1 MISVDNLLAAAND
14 HQVKVLRLLQP
25 QGEPD
30 IIECD
35 GRLYVPDKECEFIP
49 EEFIFDFDEQG
60 SKQPVGKPS
69 DDCERR
75 GRSNVMVSY
84 EDMVIWS
91 DIVSDAI
98 EVINEK
104 GEKDD

>member
-1 MISVDNLLAAAND
+1 MSRYGKFHLLDNLCTVSQDMSRRILT
-14 HQVKVLRLLQP
+14 
-25 QGEPD
+25 
-30 IIECD
+30 
-35 GRLYVPDKECEFIP
+35 
-49 EEFIFDFDEQG
+49 
-60 SKQPVGKPS
+60 
-69 DDCERR
+69 CERR

-84 EDMVIWS
+84 EDMVMWS

>member
-1 MISVDNLLAAAND
+1 MTAMSRYGKFHVLDNLCTVSQDMNRRILT
-14 HQVKVLRLLQP
+14 
-25 QGEPD
+25 
-30 IIECD
+30 
-35 GRLYVPDKECEFIP
+35 
-49 EEFIFDFDEQG
+49 
-60 SKQPVGKPS
+60 
-69 DDCERR
+69 CERR

-84 EDMVIWS
+84 EDMVMWS

>member
-1 MISVDNLLAAAND
+1 MSRFGKYHVPDNLCTVSQD
-14 HQVKVLRLLQP
+14 M
-25 QGEPD
+25 
-30 IIECD
+30 
-35 GRLYVPDKECEFIP
+35 
-49 EEFIFDFDEQG
+49 
-60 SKQPVGKPS
+60 SKRILT
-69 DDCERR
+69 CERR

-84 EDMVIWS
+84 EDMVMWS

>member
-1 MISVDNLLAAAND
+1 MTAMSRYGRYYVLDNLCTVSQD
-14 HQVKVLRLLQP
+14 M
-25 QGEPD
+25 
-30 IIECD
+30 
-35 GRLYVPDKECEFIP
+35 
-49 EEFIFDFDEQG
+49 
-60 SKQPVGKPS
+60 SKRILT
-69 DDCERR
+69 CERR

-84 EDMVIWS
+84 EDMVMWS

>member
-1 MISVDNLLAAAND
+1 MSRYGKFHVLDNLCTVSQDMSRRILT
-14 HQVKVLRLLQP
+14 
-25 QGEPD
+25 
-30 IIECD
+30 CD
-35 GRLYVPDKECEFIP
+35 
-49 EEFIFDFDEQG
+49 
-60 SKQPVGKPS
+60 
-69 DDCERR
+69 RR

-84 EDMVIWS
+84 EDMVMWS

>member
-1 MISVDNLLAAAND
+1 MSRYGKYHVLDNLCMASQDMGNRILT
-14 HQVKVLRLLQP
+14 
-25 QGEPD
+25 
-30 IIECD
+30 
-35 GRLYVPDKECEFIP
+35 
-49 EEFIFDFDEQG
+49 
-60 SKQPVGKPS
+60 
-69 DDCERR
+69 CERR

-84 EDMVIWS
+84 EDMVMWS

>member
-1 MISVDNLLAAAND
+1 MSRYGKYHVLDNLCTVSQDMSNRILT
-14 HQVKVLRLLQP
+14 
-25 QGEPD
+25 
-30 IIECD
+30 
-35 GRLYVPDKECEFIP
+35 
-49 EEFIFDFDEQG
+49 
-60 SKQPVGKPS
+60 
-69 DDCERR
+69 CERR

-84 EDMVIWS
+84 EVMVMWS

>member
-1 MISVDNLLAAAND
+1 MSRYVKFHVLDNLCTVSQDMSRRILT
-14 HQVKVLRLLQP
+14 
-25 QGEPD
+25 
-30 IIECD
+30 
-35 GRLYVPDKECEFIP
+35 
-49 EEFIFDFDEQG
+49 
-60 SKQPVGKPS
+60 
-69 DDCERR
+69 CERR

-84 EDMVIWS
+84 EDMVMWS

>member
-1 MISVDNLLAAAND
+1 MSRYGKLHVLDNLCTVSQDMTKRILT
-14 HQVKVLRLLQP
+14 
-25 QGEPD
+25 
-30 IIECD
+30 
-35 GRLYVPDKECEFIP
+35 
-49 EEFIFDFDEQG
+49 
-60 SKQPVGKPS
+60 
-69 DDCERR
+69 CERR

-84 EDMVIWS
+84 EDMVMWS

>member
-1 MISVDNLLAAAND
+1 MSRYGKFHVLDNLCTVSQDMSRRILT
-14 HQVKVLRLLQP
+14 
-25 QGEPD
+25 
-30 IIECD
+30 
-35 GRLYVPDKECEFIP
+35 
-49 EEFIFDFDEQG
+49 
-60 SKQPVGKPS
+60 
-69 DDCERR
+69 CERR

-84 EDMVIWS
+84 EDMVLWP

>member
-1 MISVDNLLAAAND
+1 MTAMSRYGKYHVLDNLRTVSQDMSRRILT
-14 HQVKVLRLLQP
+14 
-25 QGEPD
+25 
-30 IIECD
+30 
-35 GRLYVPDKECEFIP
+35 
-49 EEFIFDFDEQG
+49 
-60 SKQPVGKPS
+60 
-69 DDCERR
+69 CERR

-84 EDMVIWS
+84 EDMVMWS

>member
-1 MISVDNLLAAAND
+1 MSRYWKYHVLDNLCTVSQDMSNRILT
-14 HQVKVLRLLQP
+14 
-25 QGEPD
+25 
-30 IIECD
+30 
-35 GRLYVPDKECEFIP
+35 
-49 EEFIFDFDEQG
+49 
-60 SKQPVGKPS
+60 
-69 DDCERR
+69 CERR

-84 EDMVIWS
+84 EDMVMWS

>member
-1 MISVDNLLAAAND
+1 MSRYGKFHVLDNLCTVSQD
-14 HQVKVLRLLQP
+14 MS
-25 QGEPD
+25 
-30 IIECD
+30 
-35 GRLYVPDKECEFIP
+35 GRILT
-49 EEFIFDFDEQG
+49 
-60 SKQPVGKPS
+60 
-69 DDCERR
+69 CERR

-84 EDMVIWS
+84 EDMVMWS